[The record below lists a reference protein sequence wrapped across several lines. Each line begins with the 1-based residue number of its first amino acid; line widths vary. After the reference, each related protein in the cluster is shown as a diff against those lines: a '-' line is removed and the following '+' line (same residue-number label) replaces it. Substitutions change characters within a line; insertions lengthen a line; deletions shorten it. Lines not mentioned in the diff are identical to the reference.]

1 MVPFSTKTLGDDGF
15 ADSALR
21 AAVAAMVEGVVVH
34 DRSGAILSA
43 NEAAQRALHLS
54 LAEMQGRH
62 PVDPSWRLTRPDGT
76 PLPPDEVPSE
86 VTLRTGQPC
95 RGVRLLVVRD
105 AATPT
110 SLVVNTAII
119 YDAQGAINGCV
130 ATFLDETADAE
141 SRRARDDARQLM
153 ESLTSDVPGVLYQF
167 RWSSDGRIRC
177 QYVSPQA
184 LPALGIDPIDAG
196 TDPAW
201 LLQRVH
207 PDDQAGLVDTMRGM
221 VARVVSEAPGRGD
234 EQVLAEFRF
243 ARTPGDWRW
252 IEARTRGVKV
262 ADGVLFHGF
271 AHDVTDRQTL
281 SARLRE
287 TQREELIGQLAAG
300 LSHNFNNML
309 SVILPNL
316 ETVMREVPPELRV
329 EVEDAHR
336 AAQNAAEL
344 VRQLMQ
350 IVRHEPVVGDEVV
363 DIGMLVHQ
371 VLRICRRTFDR
382 RIAIEEA
389 APASLLPVR
398 AGRAALEQVLLNLC
412 LNARDAME
420 GEVSPRLA
428 LRVLAAPAPGFVRVE
443 VQDNGCGMSPEV
455 RQRLGEPFFT
465 TKPPGRGTGLGL
477 TSAFG
482 IVRELGGRIEVES
495 EVGRGTTFRVCLP
508 LADATPTATT
518 PPSVVAS
525 APDVRGK
532 ILVIDDEHLI
542 RTTASRMLTRLG
554 YEPVLAED
562 GARGLAALERDPEVL
577 AVIVDVSMPGLSGP
591 EVLARVR
598 ASRPDL
604 PVILSSGYL
613 ADGVDV
619 STASAVLTKPYD
631 SSGLVAVLAQVLG
644 RGTATP
650 NH

>member
-1 MVPFSTKTLGDDGF
+1 
-15 ADSALR
+15 
-21 AAVAAMVEGVVVH
+21 
-34 DRSGAILSA
+34 
-43 NEAAQRALHLS
+43 
-54 LAEMQGRH
+54 
-62 PVDPSWRLTRPDGT
+62 
-76 PLPPDEVPSE
+76 
-86 VTLRTGQPC
+86 
-95 RGVRLLVVRD
+95 
-105 AATPT
+105 
-110 SLVVNTAII
+110 
-119 YDAQGAINGCV
+119 
-130 ATFLDETADAE
+130 
-141 SRRARDDARQLM
+141 
-153 ESLTSDVPGVLYQF
+153 
-167 RWSSDGRIRC
+167 
-177 QYVSPQA
+177 
-184 LPALGIDPIDAG
+184 
-196 TDPAW
+196 
-201 LLQRVH
+201 
-207 PDDQAGLVDTMRGM
+207 
-221 VARVVSEAPGRGD
+221 
-234 EQVLAEFRF
+234 
-243 ARTPGDWRW
+243 
-252 IEARTRGVKV
+252 
-262 ADGVLFHGF
+262 
-271 AHDVTDRQTL
+271 
-281 SARLRE
+281 
-287 TQREELIGQLAAG
+287 
-300 LSHNFNNML
+300 
-309 SVILPNL
+309 
-316 ETVMREVPPELRV
+316 
-329 EVEDAHR
+329 
-336 AAQNAAEL
+336 
-344 VRQLMQ
+344 
-350 IVRHEPVVGDEVV
+350 
-363 DIGMLVHQ
+363 MLVHQ

-508 LADATPTATT
+508 LADTTPTATT